1 MSDAQQ
7 QQQQRP
13 TPSQTPAS
21 TTPSGAAFSHPSAPA
36 SSLLPLGSSSATIDV
51 TEEFSNEQIDAF
63 LSANP
68 DFAARALDEAARGLP
83 GAAATA
89 GWDAAQVRP
98 PSSFPRPTTAPSR
111 PICEIGGYQRR
122 EPK

>member
-1 MSDAQQ
+1 MSDA

-21 TTPSGAAFSHPSAPA
+21 TTPAAGSNSSSLAHPHPT
-36 SSLLPLGSSSATIDV
+36 SSLLPSLGSSSATIDV

-68 DFAARALDEAARGLP
+68 DFAARALDEAARGGG
-83 GAAATA
+83 GAASA
-89 GWDAAQVRP
+89 GWDAGAQVRTLP
-98 PSSFPRPTTAPSR
+98 PPRSVHPLLP
-111 PICEIGGYQRR
+111 PIKRARSAGSGM
-122 EPK
+122 